1 MSRPT
6 PLDGENHQRRE
17 DPAAKQIVISLR
29 GLSTLEPQRR
39 GATVTERKKAASE
52 LPRQTLPAM
61 SENEFL
67 EEGRHVSLLIQT
79 PFPQFESDLF

>member
-39 GATVTERKKAASE
+39 GATLTERKKQLRNYPVRLF
-52 LPRQTLPAM
+52 LPCRKMNSSRKVGT
-61 SENEFL
+61 SRF
-67 EEGRHVSLLIQT
+67 
-79 PFPQFESDLF
+79 